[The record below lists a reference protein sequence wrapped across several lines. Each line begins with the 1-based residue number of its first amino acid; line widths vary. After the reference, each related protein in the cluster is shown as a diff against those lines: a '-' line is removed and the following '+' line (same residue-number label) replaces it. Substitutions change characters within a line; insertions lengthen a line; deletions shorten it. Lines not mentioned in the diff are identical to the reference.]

1 MKARKVRRQTKAAL
15 FSAAALYWELH
26 HINPELPGRLLA
38 ALRDG
43 QGERWTPEVVRW
55 AEHTLL
61 NVAEVLGGATQS
73 GRS

>member
-43 QGERWTPEVVRW
+43 QGERRTPEVVRW
-55 AEHTLL
+55 AERCVIGLVELL
-61 NVAEVLGGATQS
+61 AAKS
-73 GRS
+73 